1 MLPLEEVVG
10 QSEKEEGGRVDF
22 IMGFVENGLLSNK
35 TTVTRAT
42 IKLYFSKVQKI
53 RMVWKYI
60 SEQIWSG

>member
-22 IMGFVENGLLSNK
+22 IMGVVENGLLSNK

-53 RMVWKYI
+53 RMIWKYI